1 MALNN
6 VQQNVL
12 SRIQKLAKSQV
23 DAKSEMVQ
31 LIGMWGNEF
40 PTAPTTADLEK
51 FTPFA
56 HITQAELIDA
66 AAALVAVNAT
76 LGEYSVATSN
86 VVKLLKI
93 VEG

>member
-1 MALNN
+1 MALTN

-12 SRIQKLAKSQV
+12 SRIQKLAKTQV

-40 PTAPTTADLEK
+40 PTAPATVDLEK
-51 FTPFA
+51 FAPFA
-56 HITQAELIDA
+56 HITQAELLDA
-66 AAALVAVNAT
+66 AAALVAINTT
-76 LGEYSVATSN
+76 LGEYNAATSN